1 MRFSTVLTWLAEPVS
16 SLIGTHLTACSED
29 LRLTDNSSQGASSGQ
44 PHTTAMDPQKRKEEL
59 DRQIQ
64 ERRQK
69 LADMRLAREQR
80 QKILPLAPL
89 PSSSLRINA
98 KSNAS
103 DVETRVDT
111 EQDVDAL
118 VASLV
123 GSQKVHEIVKNDPV
137 PDSPVVM
144 EKPSKIMYDKNIQTV
159 GDDQDGEGPLIKRI
173 FDTIPRLRKSL
184 ANDMPH
190 LSPNPTEMVSHM
202 EESVEN
208 SEEPVMV
215 HPLSQAELKQISSS
229 SDYQE
234 FIDLAVR
241 IVERT
246 LNDEFDVLKDYT
258 VEDDV
263 QDGYALPTWKLT
275 SKKQSFG

>member
-1 MRFSTVLTWLAEPVS
+1 
-16 SLIGTHLTACSED
+16 
-29 LRLTDNSSQGASSGQ
+29 
-44 PHTTAMDPQKRKEEL
+44 MDPQKRKEEL

-80 QKILPLAPL
+80 QKILPLAPPL

-103 DVETRVDT
+103 DVQTRVDT

-123 GSQKVHEIVKNDPV
+123 GSQKVHENVKNDPV
-137 PDSPVVM
+137 PDSPVVV

-159 GDDQDGEGPLIKRI
+159 GNDQDGEGPLIKRI
-173 FDTIPRLRKSL
+173 FDATPRLRKSL
-184 ANDMPH
+184 ANDMPQ
-190 LSPNPTEMVSHM
+190 LSPNTTEMVSHM

-215 HPLSQAELKQISSS
+215 HPLSQAELKQIISS

-263 QDGYALPTWKLT
+263 QDGYALPTCYMET
-275 SKKQSFG
+275 NFKKQSFG